1 MIGLSIVQLTFI
13 FRKLLSCYYFPIVLK
28 IWKVK
33 VAQSCLTLCDPM
45 DHVVHGILQARILEW
60 VADPFSRGSSQP
72 RDWTQVSCIAGG
84 FFTSWTTREAL
95 KNLNPKW
102 LVQILIRERIFFFFL
117 NIRLSGWGLKGRT
130 IQIVINEDSINL
142 SLFLWGRREG
152 IVGNVGHPIGGSIL
166 YFCLVSCSWAVS
178 ATNTVHI
185 SPPLPSS
192 LPHRHKNNLLL
203 S

>member
-1 MIGLSIVQLTFI
+1 MLGPSIVQLMFI
-13 FRKLLSCYYFPIVLK
+13 FRKLLSCYYYFPIVLK

-33 VAQSCLTLCDPM
+33 VSQSCLTLCDPM
-45 DHVVHGILQARILEW
+45 DYVVHGILQARILEW

-72 RDWTQVSCIAGG
+72 RSPALQADSLPAKLPGKPLKIWTPNDWSK
-84 FFTSWTTREAL
+84 SL
-95 KNLNPKW
+95 L
-102 LVQILIRERIFFFFL
+102 ERGFFFFFKYKTV
-117 NIRLSGWGLKGRT
+117 RMGAKRRK

-142 SLFLWGRREG
+142 SLFLRGRREG
-152 IVGNVGHPIGGSIL
+152 IVGNMGHPIGGSIL
-166 YFCLVSCSWAVS
+166 YFCLFSCSWAVS